1 MYEHTYFSNY
11 VVVLDLNLDL
21 FNFKTLLA
29 NHTVIYGKYS
39 ESGYFASNMEAS
51 F

>member
-1 MYEHTYFSNY
+1 MYEHTYLSSY
-11 VVVLDLNLDL
+11 EVVLDLNLDL

-29 NHTVIYGKYS
+29 NHTVIYGQYS
-39 ESGYFASNMEAS
+39 ESGYFERNMEAS